1 MHRITP
7 LISLIVSHMWY
18 QSYNGDTVRERSR
31 HQICLFLMGLFH
43 CYVQTDRQVSDQ
55 FSVN

>member
-7 LISLIVSHMWY
+7 LISLIVSRMWY

-31 HQICLFLMGLFH
+31 HQICLFH